1 MASISKI
8 TLNSN
13 TYEFKEAKD
22 PVVIKTFESPQ
33 FPKEYMYGMH
43 SFEIND
49 VGPSGYKAAGI
60 VHCETSG
67 VVFPF
72 NVIYKEESGVKTSF
86 TYWAFNPTGME
97 YPGNET
103 FSIKVMI
110 LYVRT

>member
-43 SFEIND
+43 SFEINE
-49 VGPSGYKAAGI
+49 VGPSGYKAVGI

-72 NVIYKEESGVKTSF
+72 NIIYREESGGKHHSLI
-86 TYWAFNPTGME
+86 GR
-97 YPGNET
+97 
-103 FSIKVMI
+103 SIRLEWSIPVMKHF
-110 LYVRT
+110 LLKL